1 MVNFFCCGLVG
12 NPAHA
17 PLVSLPPFPT
27 WDSIVCL
34 GIVVSHS
41 LASYKMFHQKSPFG
55 SLVPPPPA
63 TPQILKIKINII

>member
-1 MVNFFCCGLVG
+1 MVNFFCCDLVG

-34 GIVVSHS
+34 GIVVSIS
-41 LASYKMFHQKSPFG
+41 LASKMFHQKSPFG
-55 SLVPPPPA
+55 SLVPLPPA
-63 TPQILKIKINII
+63 ALQILKIKINII